1 MSGVGVGSFNPSNQ
15 IDDWIRPEMIDL
27 SILGTYTCYE
37 WAKYQHTSLLLDSEL
52 GEFFRTM
59 KSAKI

>member
-1 MSGVGVGSFNPSNQ
+1 MSGVGVGSFNPSHQ

-37 WAKYQHTSLLLDSEL
+37 WAKYQHTSLLLDNEL
-52 GEFFRTM
+52 GKFVGL
-59 KSAKI
+59 I